1 MTGQED
7 DFSYRIKEYFKKQN
21 MTQQDIA
28 KKINASQS
36 YVTCLLNGK
45 KEFGKVAA
53 QKWHDLFGISTAF
66 LLTRSGPIV
75 EDQKE
80 DDDQNGEVA
89 NLTKMEISLLEIIK
103 EKDRQVAKKDEQI
116 DRLLTIIEDLS
127 SPKRGVVEDAGS
139 ADVG

>member
-1 MTGQED
+1 MSCKLD
-7 DFSYRIKEYFKKQN
+7 DSLI
-21 MTQQDIA
+21 
-28 KKINASQS
+28 INASQS

-116 DRLLTIIEDLS
+116 DRLITIIEDLS
-127 SPKRGVVEDAGS
+127 SQKGVAVEDAGS